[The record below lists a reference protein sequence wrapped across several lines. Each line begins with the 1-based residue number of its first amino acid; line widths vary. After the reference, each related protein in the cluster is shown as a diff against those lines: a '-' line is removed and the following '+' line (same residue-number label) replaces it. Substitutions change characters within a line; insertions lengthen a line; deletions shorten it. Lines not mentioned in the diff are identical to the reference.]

1 MIANII
7 NGKIE
12 TFTNIPNKWNNT
24 LGYNYLDSSIHNEDG
39 FKSIVEPQYN
49 STTSYKGGLIY
60 DEVNNVFTYEV
71 IDFSVEQLAVNL
83 TIKEESE
90 DKSDFE
96 MLERKGFNLYEKT
109 KERLIRRNKKGL
121 LTKLRAKKVREILHP
136 VFLYLKNGDIDLAN
150 DYAIDPLKIPTN
162 SNADIEAELAWF
174 KGQLTELLL
183 DVNNLL

>member
-1 MIANII
+1 MKAIDI
-7 NGKIE
+7 NGEIK
-12 TFTNIPNKWNNT
+12 TFSNIPNKWNGTN
-24 LGYNYLDSSIHNEDG
+24 GYNYEDPSVWYVDG
-39 FKSIVEPQYN
+39 FRDVVEPQYN

-71 IDFSVEQLAVNL
+71 IDFSVEQLATNL
-83 TIKEESE
+83 TIKEEGE
-90 DKSDFE
+90 NKSDFE
-96 MLERKGFNLYEKT
+96 ILTTKGQRLYEKT

-121 LTKLRAKKVREILHP
+121 LTKLRVKKVREILHP

-150 DYAIDPLKIPTN
+150 DYAIDPVKIPTN
-162 SNADIEAELAWF
+162 SNADIEAELVWF